1 MMNEIHQVSKLLMYD
16 GPSAAE
22 LVQNAVENGDEFKI
36 TNDGDLTILT
46 IDSVVAYNLKV
57 TDVFNYNEEGQLIKQ
72 VLIMNGKERVIFD
85 KYTEASNILEKLTCK
100 NVLVS

>member
-36 TNDGDLTILT
+36 TNNGDLTILT
-46 IDSVVAYNLKV
+46 INSVVAYNLRV
-57 TDVFNYNEEGQLIKQ
+57 TDVFSYNKEGQLIKQ
-72 VLIMNGKERVIFD
+72 VLIMNSKEQVVFD
-85 KYTEASNILEKLTCK
+85 KYKEASNILKKLSQK
-100 NVLVS
+100 NILVS